1 VLPILTTAQMREAD
15 ARAVASRGVDA
26 LVTAAGTAVGLEV
39 QRCLGRCYGARVA
52 VVVGPGLNGADG
64 RVAAAWLRGRGAKVD
79 VIAVGDQPA
88 TLAGYELVVDAAFG
102 LGCSRPYAAPALA
115 PGTTVVAVDLP
126 SGVDADSGDVLGA
139 PLAADVTVALGAFK
153 YAHLTGDA
161 AALAGAPDLPGSTT
175 QATTDATSYLVSNGF
190 TAGSNG
196 ASCPGG
202 ACESYSKISVT
213 NDTITVSLQ
222 RSLPLDFMPVLN
234 LASKTVTATAKVEAS
249 GGSLGQCD
257 TNAGSSAC
265 FPYVVWN
272 TYGTGCTVNTTGSI
286 VLFHDN
292 SYAGDTGA
300 TSCG

>member
-1 VLPILTTAQMREAD
+1 MMPVLIGFL
-15 ARAVASRGVDA
+15 
-26 LVTAAGTAVGLEV
+26 GLGIDY
-39 QRCLGRCYGARVA
+39 GR
-52 VVVGPGLNGADG
+52 
-64 RVAAAWLRGRGAKVD
+64 
-79 VIAVGDQPA
+79 
-88 TLAGYELVVDAAFG
+88 LVVAQRQLQNAA
-102 LGCSRPYAAPALA
+102 
-115 PGTTVVAVDLP
+115 
-126 SGVDADSGDVLGA
+126 
-139 PLAADVTVALGAFK
+139 
-153 YAHLTGDA
+153 DA